1 MSKTVSD
8 ARINP
13 KILKTEI
20 GIRELEEIK
29 IYPLSLAGQGEMAD
43 IVTEALSQFNGA
55 VSPSPHPAAKIAKT
69 GKGKPVQPAS
79 PPPPASQMSDM
90 SIIAF
95 IVDLIKKNLSKVL
108 TLATDFDS
116 PEKADEALKK
126 IDNDQAVE
134 IAEIVW
140 TQNYENSLKNG
151 IALFR
156 KVMSVY
162 QTQMHPDLEG
172 ADPGQMEA
180 AEVAAGTPS
189 P

>member
-55 VSPSPHPAAKIAKT
+55 VNPSPQPAKIKTT
-69 GKGKPVQPAS
+69 GKGKPVHSPS
-79 PPPPASQMSDM
+79 PPSPASQMSDM

-172 ADPGQMEA
+172 ADPGQNAAETMEA
-180 AEVAAGTPS
+180 ETPS

>member
-1 MSKTVSD
+1 MSKTD

-13 KILKTEI
+13 KIRKTEI

-43 IVTEALSQFNGA
+43 IVTEALLQFDAGVNA
-55 VSPSPHPAAKIAKT
+55 KPAAASQSFVKA
-69 GKGKPVQPAS
+69 GKGKSASVQSQQTRPAM
-79 PPPPASQMSDM
+79 ASQMSDL
-90 SIIAF
+90 SVLSF
-95 IVDLIKKNLSKVL
+95 IVNLIKKNLSKVL
-108 TLATDFDS
+108 TLTTDFDT
-116 PEKADEALKK
+116 PEKADESLKK

-134 IAEIVW
+134 IAGIVW
-140 TQNYENSLKNG
+140 EQNYENSLKNG

-172 ADPGQMEA
+172 ADPVQSAMA
-180 AEVAAGTPS
+180 ADIPS

>member
-1 MSKTVSD
+1 MSKTVTVSD

-13 KILKTEI
+13 KIRKTEI

-29 IYPLSLAGQGEMAD
+29 IYPLSLAGPGEMSD
-43 IVTEALSQFNGA
+43 IVTEALSQFNGN
-55 VSPSPHPAAKIAKT
+55 PSPQPAAKIAKT
-69 GKGKPVQPAS
+69 GKGKLVQPAS
-79 PPPPASQMSDM
+79 PPLPQMSDL

-95 IVDLIKKNLSKVL
+95 VVDLIKKNLSKVL

-140 TQNYENSLKNG
+140 AQNYENSLKNG

-172 ADPGQMEA
+172 ADPGQNAAEMMEA
-180 AEVAAGTPS
+180 EIPS